1 MPVPECRGRYL
12 KISRMKF
19 MSKQQLQ
26 SFVPTHITMPS
37 KPVAK
42 KEEDSLVSAP
52 SLTRLSSLAELQR
65 DTPAAT
71 RAISDGFNYATKS
84 IVSNPLV
91 IAVPTLAL
99 ALINYFAHQIF
110 PFVKVQY
117 K

>member
-1 MPVPECRGRYL
+1 M
-12 KISRMKF
+12 IS
-19 MSKQQLQ
+19 
-26 SFVPTHITMPS
+26 V
-37 KPVAK
+37 
-42 KEEDSLVSAP
+42 P

-71 RAISDGFNYATKS
+71 RAISDGFNFATKS